1 MNAQRRVVA
10 VVSVPPRN
18 RSLTTW
24 IRFSSL
30 NVETGSSVALL
41 LVEGLSQLCCLFLQL
56 QLQHQLA

>member
-1 MNAQRRVVA
+1 MRAQHRVVA

-30 NVETGSSVALL
+30 NVEIGSSVAWQ
-41 LVEGLSQLCCLFLQL
+41 VGDGWWGKQLWV
-56 QLQHQLA
+56 